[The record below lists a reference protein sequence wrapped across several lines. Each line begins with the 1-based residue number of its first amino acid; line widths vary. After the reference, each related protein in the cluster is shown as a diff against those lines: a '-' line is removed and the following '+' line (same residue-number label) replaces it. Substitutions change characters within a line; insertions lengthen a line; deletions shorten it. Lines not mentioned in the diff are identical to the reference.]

1 MKLADA
7 LRLYVEM
14 FELIT
19 ALVQRVMDDKT
30 FEDTFDI
37 VSLD

>member
-1 MKLADA
+1 MKLVDA